1 MHAVLLEPRFLAAVG
16 PVGPIDSRQVLPSPR
31 MECFTPLLARRDLNG
46 YDGTGG
52 EIVICNPCLVK
63 LGMNIEIGFIVDNDV
78 YKLKLV

>member
-1 MHAVLLEPRFLAAVG
+1 
-16 PVGPIDSRQVLPSPR
+16 